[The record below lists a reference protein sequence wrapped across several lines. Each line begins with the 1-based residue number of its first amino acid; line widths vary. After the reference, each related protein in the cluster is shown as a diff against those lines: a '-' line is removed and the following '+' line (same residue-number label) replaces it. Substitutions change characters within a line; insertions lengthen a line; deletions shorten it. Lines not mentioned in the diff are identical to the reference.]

1 MSDYIEKIDTVDID
15 KIKSEFN
22 SYLEREIKG
31 TLQVSL
37 QGFSKDDFTGANGKT
52 DNLKNNEEDCNVR
65 LYDDY
70 KYTYDVIEKFNLYR
84 SRLMIIS
91 DKRNYSWH
99 LDYSKRIH
107 IPLITNESCFFI
119 IEETKIHLP
128 ADGSVYLVDTTKWH
142 TFVNANRNKFD
153 RSHIVGCV

>member
-1 MSDYIEKIDTVDID
+1 
-15 KIKSEFN
+15 
-22 SYLEREIKG
+22 
-31 TLQVSL
+31 
-37 QGFSKDDFTGANGKT
+37 
-52 DNLKNNEEDCNVR
+52 
-65 LYDDY
+65 
-70 KYTYDVIEKFNLYR
+70 
-84 SRLMIIS
+84 MIIS